1 MRQCGNNNVPL
12 LFMWQ
17 VAEPSFMWKKR
28 DHEHENLHS
37 RLHPP
42 TQPKK
47 TLSVSNIPFFQEQGK
62 RASLP
67 GCDLS
72 DIRQCCRPVPSR
84 AEKQNSPCL
93 PWAQC
98 NSQHSWSMSWTE
110 PLEHACQP
118 MISAQGGGRRGGKEK
133 KRKKEEEVKAD
144 GFDFIYISCSEQ

>member
-1 MRQCGNNNVPL
+1 MKDLWDNVVIIMFLCFLCGK
-12 LFMWQ
+12 WQ
-17 VAEPSFMWKKR
+17 NPASCGKSGIMSMKTY
-28 DHEHENLHS
+28 NS

-118 MISAQGGGRRGGKEK
+118 MISAQGRGRRGGKAQK
-133 KRKKEEEVKAD
+133 KRKKKKKSRQMVLTL
-144 GFDFIYISCSEQ
+144 FI